1 MWNDNTFWLI
11 FNELAY
17 NTKLVLI
24 IPELRIVYGFK
35 KLQTKHQKD
44 MQFEIFL
51 KNCKSVR
58 NYMAVLHCT
67 VNRTIICQKET
78 SISKIISNS
87 PLEGLIQLQCAYSAH
102 LFITETREKPED
114 VINSLI
120 SQASFSFISVLHL
133 LHNDFVAA
141 EMIIFTL
148 RDSRCKNSSDLI
160 GPMECN

>member
-1 MWNDNTFWLI
+1 M
-11 FNELAY
+11 Y

-24 IPELRIVYGFK
+24 IPELRIVYRFK

-102 LFITETREKPED
+102 LFITETRDKPED